1 LSSLSLSPHPSFVSC
16 GLIDMTDAANDFTP
30 GLNNIHNTFGT
41 AATAHIGESRVM
53 LLCDCNNI
61 ILLTSGTANAIAL
74 YMCV

>member
-1 LSSLSLSPHPSFVSC
+1 
-16 GLIDMTDAANDFTP
+16 LIDMTDAANDFTP